1 MWFWRT
7 LDIDG
12 RSALKGAWSLVNHNG
27 QRLNI
32 IDWTWWDITILLWL
46 CNFVPFL
53 HNFWNFL
60 CKSLWDWVEFIKL
73 ILWISKITKIAHKI
87 CIKGGNCRN
96 FSSDNSME
104 EHYGFIHILVN
115 GKYQRHLSQYRY
127 KCISEKYEQYFNEK
141 NIEKSIETI
150 LFDLKFLSWKFNYTV
165 WSWSL
170 SPLFLK

>member
-1 MWFWRT
+1 MM
-7 LDIDG
+7 
-12 RSALKGAWSLVNHNG
+12 SL
-27 QRLNI
+27 
-32 IDWTWWDITILLWL
+32 DITILLL

-53 HNFWNFL
+53 HYFWNFL
-60 CKSLWDWVEFIKL
+60 CKRLWDWVEFIKL

-104 EHYGFIHILVN
+104 EHYSFIHILVN
-115 GKYQRHLSQYRY
+115 GKYQRHF
-127 KCISEKYEQYFNEK
+127 ISVQVQMYQWKIWTIFHLWEENVKK
-141 NIEKSIETI
+141 GIETI
-150 LFDLKFLSWKFNYTV
+150 LLDLKFLSWKFNYIV